1 MRVLRLK
8 YMCALGVLDII
19 PMAPA
24 LDLSVVLNI
33 LYGSCILDQHPVT
46 DLPVA
51 PLPCPPPPPQHIL
64 SPIGCWLL
72 VADPLPSLLPAALL
86 SHRLVCLPR
95 PL

>member
-33 LYGSCILDQHPVT
+33 AVRQLHS
-46 DLPVA
+46 
-51 PLPCPPPPPQHIL
+51 
-64 SPIGCWLL
+64 
-72 VADPLPSLLPAALL
+72 
-86 SHRLVCLPR
+86 
-95 PL
+95 